1 MWLDVMGIVVVLY
14 IAAMLSVEL
23 FGGNQFFH
31 T

>member
-14 IAAMLSVEL
+14 IAAMLLVEL
-23 FGGNQFFH
+23 FGGNQLFH